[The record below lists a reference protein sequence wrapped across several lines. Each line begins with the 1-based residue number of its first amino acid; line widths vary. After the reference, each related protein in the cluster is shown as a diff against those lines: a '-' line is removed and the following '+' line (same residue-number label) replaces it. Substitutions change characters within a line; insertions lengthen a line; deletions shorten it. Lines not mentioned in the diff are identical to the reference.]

1 MCFFIKLSG
10 KIVPCDSMRIQIP
23 HILFLLIISLLGGY
37 SCSSTKYVPE
47 GEYLLNNATVKVD
60 AKDVSYF
67 DMEPYI
73 KQRANFET
81 FELFKFPLFIYNLSG
96 RDTTRWFNRALR
108 SGGESPVIFD
118 STQIDRSLVDL
129 SRVMYNKGYLDVEV
143 TPEITYRDK
152 KVDVV
157 YDIKSGIPTTIDNYT
172 ITIPDSVFQ
181 PDVEKT
187 FRIPPRFRH
196 LSGDSLDL
204 IAYIST
210 GSLLK
215 KGDQFDLD
223 LLDNERE
230 RVSSIFR
237 RNGYMNFGKEYIG
250 FVADTIGKTDKVDL
264 EMVIYPYTRSIG
276 NNQTVDIPHHQYYVD
291 KVDIYVDYN
300 PINDGS
306 IENYVATD
314 TIVRGDYRIFYGERG
329 RFLKPFII
337 LDNCYIQPGGLFNEI
352 QTNLTYNSLSQLHI
366 LKNVNI
372 RYEEYL
378 HNDST
383 RLRCIITAVPD
394 KKQGISAEVEGTNSG
409 GYFGVGAGLGY
420 VHRNAFRGSELFNAR
435 VKGSYEAV
443 TPNFSS
449 FKDNYFEIGGEMSV
463 TFPRFMFPFLKKDLR
478 RRLRASTQLVS
489 SYTYQRRPNYFT
501 RTVLSTG
508 IKYIW
513 ENRGLNPSRH
523 SLDLIDISYA
533 HIPYLN
539 PDFESTLSENA
550 KIYSFTDQFIVS
562 IGYTYSKTNSL
573 TVGLVPM
580 PRRNRT
586 TYSLRT
592 SIETAGNVLSLIG
605 KLADLPREENGARK
619 IFGTYF
625 AQYVRGNVDYS
636 KTIRLDD
643 RNSLAWRLGLGI
655 AYPYGNNKLVPFQK
669 RFFSGG
675 ANSVR
680 GWSARELGPGA
691 FYREDANF
699 NDQSGDIRFDA
710 NIEYRS
716 KAFWK
721 LELAAFLD
729 AGNIWTIKGTE
740 RQYKGE
746 FKFDKFYKQIAS
758 SWGIGF
764 RLDFDYVLIRLDCGW
779 KLYNPADI
787 PNFRQDESGMY
798 VPDGYKSKW
807 SVLKPFNFGEN
818 TSWHI
823 AVGYPF

>member
-1 MCFFIKLSG
+1 
-10 KIVPCDSMRIQIP
+10 MRIKIS
-23 HILFLLIISLLGGY
+23 HIFFAFIISLWGIY
-37 SCSSTKYVPE
+37 SCSSTKYVPD

-60 AKDVSYF
+60 AKNISYF

-73 KQRANFET
+73 KQKSNYKT
-81 FELFKFPLFIYNLSG
+81 FELFKFPLFVYNLSG
-96 RDTTRWFNRALR
+96 KDSTWYNKALK
-108 SGGESPVIFD
+108 SGGEPPVIFD
-118 STQIDRSLVDL
+118 STQIDRSIMDL
-129 SRVMYNKGYLDVEV
+129 SRVMYNKGYLDVQVE
-143 TPEITYRDK
+143 PKITYRNK
-152 KVDVV
+152 SVDIV
-157 YDIKSGIPTTIDNYT
+157 YDIKSGIPTTIDDYK
-172 ITIPDSVFQ
+172 ISIPDSVFQ
-181 PDVEKT
+181 PYVEKS
-187 FRIPPRFRH
+187 FRIPPRFRS
-196 LSGDSLDL
+196 LMGDSIDL
-204 IAYIST
+204 VRYLSA

-223 LLDNERE
+223 LLDSERE
-230 RVSSIFR
+230 RISSIFR

-250 FVADTIGKTDKVDL
+250 FVADTIGKKDEVDL
-264 EMVIYPYTRSIG
+264 EMVIYPYVRSIG
-276 NNQTVDIPHHQYYVD
+276 GNQAEEIPHHQYYVD

-300 PINDGS
+300 PIADGNLS
-306 IENYVATD
+306 HYNASD
-314 TIVRGDYRIFYGERG
+314 TIVRDNYRIFYGDRG
-329 RFLKPFII
+329 RYIKPFVI
-337 LDNCYIQPGGLFNEI
+337 LDNCYIQPGRLFNEN
-352 QTNLTYNSLSQLHI
+352 QTTLTYNSLSQLHI

-378 HNDST
+378 ENDST
-383 RLRCIITAVPD
+383 RLQCIITAVPD

-420 VHRNAFRGSELFNAR
+420 AHRNAFKGSELFSAK
-435 VKGSYEAV
+435 VKGAYEAV

-463 TFPRFMFPFLKKDLR
+463 TFPRFMFPFLKKDLK
-478 RRLRASTQLVS
+478 RRLRASTQFVS

-508 IKYIW
+508 VKYIW
-513 ENRGLNPSRH
+513 ENRGINASRH
-523 SLDLIDISYA
+523 TLDLIDISYA

-550 KIYSFTDQFIVS
+550 KIYSFTDQFIMS
-562 IGYTYSKTNSL
+562 IGYTYSKTNSV
-573 TVGLVPM
+573 TTGLVPL
-580 PRRNRT
+580 PRRSRT

-605 KLADLPREENGARK
+605 RLADLPREENGARK
-619 IFGTYF
+619 VFGTYF
-625 AQYVRGNVDYS
+625 AQYVRGNIDYS
-636 KTIRLDD
+636 KAIRLDD
-643 RNSLAWRLGLGI
+643 RSSLAWRLGGGV

-691 FYREDANF
+691 FYRDDANF

-710 NIEYRS
+710 NLEYRS

-729 AGNIWTIKGTE
+729 AGNIWTIRGTE

-746 FKFDKFYKQIAS
+746 FKFNKFYKQIAS

-787 PNFRQDESGMY
+787 PNFKKDDSGMY

-807 SVLKPFNFGEN
+807 SVLKPFKFGEN